1 MQINVK
7 EMYFLVIDNDKK
19 RREQEPAPLSDINGK
34 LLQMMDFD
42 KCSDI
47 WILGHGKR
55 QYESNQGSGQAN
67 DHCSTWPDQM
77 PSASNGIF
85 HKQRYGSL
93 LLLSGTHWVVR
104 KRNERR
110 ETIVFP
116 SLQERLPSRPWP
128 SHGRRQ
134 VLPLSSRKHK
144 QVSMQSDACDMK
156 I

>member
-67 DHCSTWPDQM
+67 DHCST
-77 PSASNGIF
+77 
-85 HKQRYGSL
+85 
-93 LLLSGTHWVVR
+93 
-104 KRNERR
+104 
-110 ETIVFP
+110 
-116 SLQERLPSRPWP
+116 
-128 SHGRRQ
+128 
-134 VLPLSSRKHK
+134 
-144 QVSMQSDACDMK
+144 
-156 I
+156 